1 MKITTY
7 ILLLFLCVSFVS
19 CENNLDSPVRSNPDL
34 KANSKVLVELF
45 SNVMCVACVQSA
57 NYCDEI
63 TGLKGITINDTNVVV
78 VNIHTSLFPGDPFY
92 LFNSEMNGIR
102 EDYYNVIFNPAG
114 FLMGGMM
121 AAPFSAAQW
130 TNQINQRL
138 NGANAYSMT
147 IENTID
153 TVSGTGSLLIN
164 VGQIDEALRTG
175 LKLYAVVTESN
186 LYFNS
191 PNGKTIYNNILR
203 QMLNGCCGENI
214 AVSPGQPATF
224 VKSYT
229 LDGRIRV
236 CNSRIIVFLQ
246 DPASREVLG
255 VESIAF

>member
-1 MKITTY
+1 MKITIY
-7 ILLLFLCVSFVS
+7 ILFLFLCVSFVS
-19 CENNLDSPVRSNPDL
+19 CEDNLDSPVRSNPDL

-63 TGLKGITINDTNVVV
+63 TGLKGITIDDTNVVV
-78 VNIHTSLFPGDPFY
+78 INIHTSLFPGDPFY
-92 LFNSEMNGIR
+92 MFNSDMNAVR

-114 FLMGGMM
+114 FLMGSMM
-121 AAPFSAAQW
+121 AAPFSTAQW

-138 NGANAYSMT
+138 NGTNAFSMT
-147 IENTID
+147 VENTID

-164 VGQIDEALRTG
+164 VGQIDETLRTG
-175 LKLYAVVTESN
+175 LKLYAIVTESN

-203 QMLNGCCGENI
+203 QMLNACSGENI
-214 AVSPGQPATF
+214 VVSPGQPATF

-229 LDGRIRV
+229 LDSRIRI

-246 DPASREVLG
+246 DPASREILG
-255 VESIAF
+255 VESVKF

>member
-1 MKITTY
+1 MKTTAY
-7 ILLLFLCVSFVS
+7 ILLVFLFIAFVS
-19 CENNLDSPVRSNPDL
+19 CENNLDSPVRSNPGL

-63 TGLKGITINDTNVVV
+63 TGLKGITINDTGVVV
-78 VNIHTSLFPGDPFY
+78 INIHTSLFPGDPFY

-102 EDYYNVIFNPAG
+102 EDYYGVIFNPAG
-114 FLMGGMM
+114 FLMGSLM

-138 NGANAYSMT
+138 NRTNAFSVT
-147 IENTID
+147 AENTFD
-153 TVSGTGSLLIN
+153 TASGTGSLLIN
-164 VGQIDEALRTG
+164 VRQVDEAIRSG

-203 QMLNGCCGENI
+203 QMLNGCCGEDVVI
-214 AVSPGQPATF
+214 TPGQPATF

-229 LDGRIRV
+229 LDARIRV
-236 CNSRIIVFLQ
+236 CNARIIVFLQ
-246 DPASREVLG
+246 DPSSREILG
-255 VESIAF
+255 VESITF